1 MKPPASPWR
10 PEHPLSG
17 VPPSL
22 PTSLGL
28 PPFRQRP
35 PWWGPDLQ
43 TLRDT
48 LWPVPLPP
56 DRSRPLSIDIGG
68 GDQLLARLE
77 GPLTAAARAL
87 VLIVPGLGG
96 SADAPGP
103 RRLAL
108 ALQRAGFASLRLNL
122 RGAGPGRHLAAGSYA
137 ARCDRDL
144 LPVLER
150 AHQLA
155 GPLPLVAAGFS
166 LGGTILLNACQAAA
180 GEALAALVC
189 VGSPVDLLGCSAA
202 LSRPRNALYQAWLV
216 SRLRRETLADR
227 RGLGEAERTTL
238 LGSSRPRSIRSFD
251 ACITAPRWGYGSVDE
266 YYAAASPLA
275 LLRQQ
280 ALGHQGPRILLL
292 HAADDPWVPVGP
304 TQSLADLLAQIPP
317 DPAPPALEVLVTRR
331 GGHCGFHGEGDDP
344 LASWSDRLAVAWL
357 SSRLAPEA

>member
-1 MKPPASPWR
+1 
-10 PEHPLSG
+10 
-17 VPPSL
+17 
-22 PTSLGL
+22 
-28 PPFRQRP
+28 
-35 PWWGPDLQ
+35 
-43 TLRDT
+43 
-48 LWPVPLPP
+48 VPLPP

-155 GPLPLVAAGFS
+155 GPLPLAAVGFS

-180 GEALAALVC
+180 GEAPAALVC
-189 VGSPVDLLGCSAA
+189 LGSPLDLLGCSAA
-202 LSRPRNALYQAWLV
+202 LARPRNALYQTWLV

-227 RGLGEAERTTL
+227 RGLGEAERRIL
-238 LGSSRPRSIRSFD
+238 QGPDRPRTIRSFD
-251 ACITAPRWGYGSVDE
+251 ACITAPRWGYGSVEE

-275 LLRQQ
+275 PLRQQ
-280 ALGHQGPRILLL
+280 ALGRHGPRTLLL
-292 HAADDPWVPVGP
+292 HAADDPWVPAGP
-304 TQSLADLLAQIPP
+304 TQALAELLVRMHPA
-317 DPAPPALEVLVTRR
+317 PAPPALEVLVTRR

-344 LASWSDRLAVAWL
+344 QASWSDRLTVAWL
-357 SSRLAPEA
+357 SRRLAPGA